1 MRLLGGAA
9 IALAAGLSAAA
20 AASARAQDCGVSLP
34 IPAFGG
40 EPLTIASQKG
50 PVRFKVEVAAT
61 EAQQEHGLMCR
72 KSLGRDRGML
82 YVFSDRR
89 PVAFWMKDTLVSLDV
104 LFIDAGGVIFDIAAN
119 AKPQS
124 LDPIR
129 SGAEVA
135 AVLEI
140 NGGEAEALHIKVGDR
155 VQSRSLP
162 HD

>member
-1 MRLLGGAA
+1 MTLLGRAVIG
-9 IALAAGLSAAA
+9 LAFGLSLS

-50 PVRFKVEVAAT
+50 PIRFKVEVALT

-72 KSLGRDRGML
+72 KSIGRDRGML

-89 PVAFWMKDTLVSLDV
+89 PVAFWMKDTLAPLDL
-104 LFIDAGGVIFDIAAN
+104 LFIDASGSIFGIVAN

-129 SGAEVA
+129 SVAAVA

-140 NGGEAEALHIKVGDR
+140 NGGEAEAFHIQVGDR
-155 VQSRSLP
+155 VQSKALP